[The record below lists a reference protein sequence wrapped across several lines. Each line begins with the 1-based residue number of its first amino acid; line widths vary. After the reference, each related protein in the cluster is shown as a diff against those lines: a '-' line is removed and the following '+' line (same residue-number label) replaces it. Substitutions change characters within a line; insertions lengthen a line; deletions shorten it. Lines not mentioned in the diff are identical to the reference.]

1 MLWISSAKYTL
12 SKTILAKQPCQ
23 NLPLKSGE
31 QKAELWGRDVL
42 WPQWRERG
50 QCDNYTS
57 ARPPSPLPLFK
68 TPSKEEE
75 EEEEDGSDGTWVRSG
90 LHSAAFP
97 ILVTLIV

>member
-1 MLWISSAKYTL
+1 MAGQSL
-12 SKTILAKQPCQ
+12 
-23 NLPLKSGE
+23 E
-31 QKAELWGRDVL
+31 
-42 WPQWRERG
+42 G

-57 ARPPSPLPLFK
+57 ASAAAASSLLPLFK
-68 TPSKEEE
+68 TPSK